1 MKFYPARPRLR
12 AALISA
18 TLLVFAAAAG
28 SPAFGQAT
36 TTTTN
41 EEVPVSSSVVNPCN
55 GDVVNYQG
63 TLHVTNTLT
72 TDSSGGFHL
81 KTHTNFQDVSGT
93 GVPSGLNYRVVTTRN
108 ETVNDSDSAQ
118 FETTVIQT
126 IKAVSQTSAP
136 NLFIHIVMHITV
148 NANGQT
154 TSTVTEVTAECRGS
168 NS

>member
-1 MKFYPARPRLR
+1 MKFNPASPRVR

-18 TLLVFAAAAG
+18 TLLVFAAAG

-41 EEVPVSSSVVNPCN
+41 EDIPISGTVANNCN
-55 GDVVNYQG
+55 GDTVAYQG

-136 NLFIHIVMHITV
+136 NLFIHIVMHVTV

-154 TSTVTEVTAECRGS
+154 TSTVTEVTAECRGG